1 MSTSKPLFA
10 FFDKARDDMRIS
22 STHIGIFAALL
33 QYRQQ
38 RGFSNPIQAY
48 SHDIMPLAKIS
59 AIKTYCRCLKDLSNY
74 GDIKYEPSKKKNKP
88 STIYFPE

>member
-74 GDIKYEPSKKKNKP
+74 GYIKYEPSKKKNKP
-88 STIYFPE
+88 STIHFPE